1 MPTLLRTTTP
11 EKAARGAGGFAL
23 PHMHHTI
30 LSQFVRPFTRP
41 KNAKAQLF
49 PSFPSE
55 LHAGRPYRVTQH
67 DGGAETSRFSS
78 GDCGGSGLSGRR
90 SRSSGWPERR
100 LLTGRAMRGSGG
112 VSGGAG
118 NGPALRGLKLCCAFR
133 PDQLHCIGIR
143 RAGKGAL
150 V

>member
-1 MPTLLRTTTP
+1 MPTLRRTTTP

-30 LSQFVRPFTRP
+30 LSQFDRPFTRP

-49 PSFPSE
+49 PSLPSE

-67 DGGAETSRFSS
+67 DGGAETSRVSS

-90 SRSSGWPERR
+90 SRSTGWPERP
-100 LLTGRAMRGSGG
+100 LLMGRAMRGSGG
-112 VSGGAG
+112 GE
-118 NGPALRGLKLCCAFR
+118 RGSR
-133 PDQLHCIGIR
+133 E
-143 RAGKGAL
+143 RAGIEG